1 MVREEGGK
9 RVSLKLINL
18 EKGDIIMIKVNS
30 PPIAY
35 GVNVYEFIKF
45 FNDKLIVQSLATKK
59 EYIISMDYAEEYM
72 EIIY

>member
-1 MVREEGGK
+1 MVNEEGGK
-9 RVSLKLINL
+9 RVSLRLTNL
-18 EKGDIIMIKVNS
+18 ERGDIIMIKVNS

-45 FNDKLIVQSLATKK
+45 FKDKLIVQSLATKK
-59 EYIISMDYAEEYM
+59 EYRIPMDYAEEYM

>member
-1 MVREEGGK
+1 
-9 RVSLKLINL
+9 
-18 EKGDIIMIKVNS
+18 MIKVNS

-45 FNDKLIVQSLATKK
+45 FEDKLIVQSLATKK
-59 EYIISMDYAEEYM
+59 EYKISMDYAEEYM

>member
-1 MVREEGGK
+1 MVNEEGGK
-9 RVSLKLINL
+9 RVSLRLINL

-45 FNDKLIVQSLATKK
+45 FEDKLIVQSLATKK
-59 EYIISMDYAEEYM
+59 EYKISMDYAEEYM